1 MTSKAGLFK
10 RVAVCVLLMVGVARA
25 QSDDALARA
34 RSHFEAGRAL
44 YNLKQYTDAIR
55 EFSAGYQLVAKP
67 QFLVNLGQC
76 YDRLAEGT
84 SDPGQ
89 KREALE
95 HSREMYKKFLADA
108 PRDPLRDQVTQ
119 IVNDLDQR
127 IAGLPPAPPKKETP
141 PPEQPKK
148 EPTVTNPPPN
158 PQPLVVTNQD
168 QPKKKSGIA
177 KYWWIIPVA
186 AVVVVGVSL
195 GAYFG
200 TRSTGPDCGSATFG
214 CVYADGKSGLIQY

>member
-1 MTSKAGLFK
+1 ML
-10 RVAVCVLLMVGVARA
+10 RQIAVMVVVLSSALAHA
-25 QSDDALARA
+25 QSDDSVARA

-55 EFSAGYQLVAKP
+55 EFSAGYQLVPKP

-84 SDPGQ
+84 SDAAQ

-95 HSREMYKKFLADA
+95 HARDMYKKYLEDA
-108 PRDPLRDQVTQ
+108 PPKDPLRDQVAQ
-119 IVNDLDQR
+119 IVTDLER
-127 IAGLPPAPPKKETP
+127 RLAALPPPARA
-141 PPEQPKK
+141 
-148 EPTVTNPPPN
+148 EPTPVRTE
-158 PQPLVVTNQD
+158 PQPRAEPTTTTTPVVATTTPQEK
-168 QPKKKSGIA
+168 PKKSGIA
-177 KYWWIIPVA
+177 KYWWLIPVA

-195 GAYFG
+195 GAYYG

-214 CVYADGKSGLIQY
+214 CVDASGKALIHY